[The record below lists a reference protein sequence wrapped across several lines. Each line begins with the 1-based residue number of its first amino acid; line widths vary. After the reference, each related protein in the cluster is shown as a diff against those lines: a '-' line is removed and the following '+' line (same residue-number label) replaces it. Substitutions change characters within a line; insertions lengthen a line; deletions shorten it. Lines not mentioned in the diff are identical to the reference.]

1 VSSAW
6 PAAGDLI
13 KNKRGKLVS
22 KKKSQQAGS
31 QNNLGSWLRTKGKKV
46 PKKEMLYAKG
56 AKAPAAAA
64 PKPKKAAPK
73 PKKAAPKPKPKAAPK
88 PKKAAPKPKPK
99 AAPKPK
105 PKPKAGGRGPAPRS
119 GGRAPGSAAPKKK
132 ARITRKSDQGTFAKG
147 KINPLTKQA
156 YEKTSGKTG
165 YVKGGNISLDN
176 VQRTKL
182 RPRKKVMYAGM

>member
-1 VSSAW
+1 MSSQQRHEVWRGTRAKTSGGLTK
-6 PAAGDLI
+6 GDLI

-64 PKPKKAAPK
+64 PKAK
-73 PKKAAPKPKPKAAPK
+73 PTGSGTSGPSRKRQQKKAAPKPKPKAAPK

-99 AAPKPK
+99 
-105 PKPKAGGRGPAPRS
+105 
-119 GGRAPGSAAPKKK
+119 AAPKKK